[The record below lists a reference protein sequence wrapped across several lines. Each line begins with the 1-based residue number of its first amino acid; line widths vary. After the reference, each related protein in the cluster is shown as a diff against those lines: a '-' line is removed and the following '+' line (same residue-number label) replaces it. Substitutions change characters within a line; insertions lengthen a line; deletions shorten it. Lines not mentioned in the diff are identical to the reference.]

1 MFKTSNFLRKPL
13 LINGLRII
21 SSKAERGDF
30 LNTDK
35 LNLSGWLSNR
45 FITER
50 KSTSYKQPDKLS
62 GQIQFVRAIFYEKE
76 RGVQVSKQK
85 LEIREAMTLLLLYYA
100 SPPTKLRVA
109 FINTICSERLL
120 NLGPYRQPKFG
131 GYKGM
136 SYFCPRLPDSPAT
149 ELFKH

>member
-1 MFKTSNFLRKPL
+1 MFKTSNFLREPL

-21 SSKAERGDF
+21 SSRAERGDF

-85 LEIREAMTLLLLYYA
+85 LEIREAMTLLLLYYV
-100 SPPTKLRVA
+100 SPPTKLRVV

-131 GYKGM
+131 GYKRKM
-136 SYFCPRLPDSPAT
+136 YFCPRLPDSPAN
-149 ELFKH
+149 